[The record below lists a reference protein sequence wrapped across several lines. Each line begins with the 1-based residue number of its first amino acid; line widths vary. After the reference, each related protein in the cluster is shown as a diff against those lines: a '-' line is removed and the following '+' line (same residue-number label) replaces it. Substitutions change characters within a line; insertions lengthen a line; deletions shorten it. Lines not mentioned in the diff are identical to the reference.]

1 MKKLTIM
8 SLLIAALALAAC
20 SAPAATPSPEDFVG
34 LPRAATGAPSYGV
47 GGEEAL
53 DSSGRA
59 SAPVEQPAAQDRL
72 VIKNAYLSV
81 VVTDPV
87 KRLNEITRLADTLGG
102 FVVTS
107 NVYQTTAAGSQEKV
121 NQATI
126 TIRVPAAQFN
136 AALEA
141 VKAGAVEVPT
151 ENVTG
156 QDVTQEYTD
165 LQSRVRNLEA
175 AEAQLREIMANAT
188 KTQDVLAVYNQL
200 VQTQGELEVLKGQIQ
215 YYEQSAAFS
224 SISAD
229 LIPDV
234 AAQPIETDRWSPRA
248 VFNQAAAAL
257 VGALQTLGS
266 AAIWLGVYALPL
278 VLLVALPLLVL
289 LWAVRRRGRRMT
301 APKAGQPR

>member
-8 SLLIAALALAAC
+8 SLLTAALALAAC
-20 SAPAATPSPEDFVG
+20 SAPAATPEPG
-34 LPRAATGAPSYGV
+34 LFSILPAATGVLSFSV
-47 GGEEAL
+47 GADASL
-53 DSSGRA
+53 DGGGRA
-59 SAPVEQPAAQDRL
+59 SAPAGQPAPQAQDRL

-87 KRLNEITRLADTLGG
+87 KRLNEITRLAETLDG
-102 FVVTS
+102 FVVSS
-107 NVYQTTAAGSQEKV
+107 NVYQTTAAESQEKV

-126 TIRVPAAQFN
+126 VIRVPAAQFN

-141 VKAGAVEVPT
+141 IKAGAVEVPT

-156 QDVTQEYTD
+156 LDVTQEYTD

-175 AEAQLREIMANAT
+175 AEAQLREIMASAT

-248 VFNQAAAAL
+248 IFNQAVGAL
-257 VGALQTLGS
+257 VGDLQNLGT
-266 AAIWLGVYALPL
+266 AAIWLGVRALPL
-278 VLLVALPLLVL
+278 TLLVALPLLLVF
-289 LWAVRRRGRRMT
+289 WAVRRRNRRPT
-301 APKAGQPR
+301 RPAAG